1 MEDRSGL
8 GPKVALP
15 VPESRQSC
23 GGKEGAHADRG
34 PCTGLGGRAEAGTG
48 GPGSC
53 LLRVQALSPDG
64 APRMRGIHGVQRMDG
79 GGR

>member
-1 MEDRSGL
+1 MEGRGGL
-8 GPKVALP
+8 GPKVALR

-23 GGKEGAHADRG
+23 GGKQEADADCG
-34 PCTGLGGRAEAGTG
+34 PCTGLGGRAETRTG

-64 APRMRGIHGVQRMDG
+64 APGMRGIHRVQRMDG